1 MTEWLH
7 PALLMLI
14 GAALLPLVRGTGQ
27 RMLSLIVPLL
37 VLYAVSQMAPG
48 TSGAIAFAGVEL
60 VLFQADK
67 LSLVFAWVFAIMSLI
82 GNLYAWHIE
91 GTGQRVAGFL
101 YAGSAFGV
109 VFAGDW
115 LTLLIGWE
123 VMAFASAYLIF
134 ASRNAKAVAAGFRY
148 LLVHVA
154 GGVLLFGGIVL
165 HGIETGSWLVGPLE
179 PGQGGLAGW
188 AYWLIL
194 ISFMINAAVPPLN
207 AWLTDA
213 YPEATVTGAVFLSAF
228 TTKTAVYVLIRN
240 YPGAEILVGFGVA
253 MALYGVV
260 FAVLENNCRRLLAYH
275 IVSQVGYMVAG
286 VGIGTEMALNGAASH
301 AFAHILYKGLLFMG
315 AGAVILMAGRRKLTE
330 LGGLY
335 RTMPL
340 TVVLYMIGAFA
351 ISAFPLF
358 SGFVSKSMVVSAAAG
373 DHRAAAALL
382 LTVASSGTF
391 LHTGLKL
398 PYYMF
403 FGKDCGLRPPEPP
416 LNMLLAMGIAAAFCI
431 GIGVY
436 PQALYALLPYPVDYE
451 PYTAVHVTE
460 SLGLLMFTLLAF
472 VLLLK
477 HLDPEDT
484 ISLDTDWLYRR
495 GARGFMW
502 VARHP
507 VLAWEQRLIT
517 LGDVAGLRLM
527 HHLSRLSLLA
537 DIRVVDAL
545 VNGVAASARRGGL
558 LMRRLQTGVV
568 SHYAFWIIAG
578 LIAGLAWAVA
588 GAWLAAA
595 EAAEPDPADWMQR
608 QETVGSRP
616 APGVG
621 ALPQDARA
629 GPSATLAVFRDVGA
643 IRARPGG
650 RGRARTGSQ
659 SDPGAKRLSAGTE
672 AKAGAS

>member
-7 PALLMLI
+7 PALLMLL
-14 GAALLPLVRGTGQ
+14 GAALLPLTRSTAQ
-27 RMLSLIVPLL
+27 KALSLAVPLL

-48 TSGAIAFAGVEL
+48 TSGEITFAGVEL
-60 VLFQADK
+60 VLFQADR
-67 LSLVFAWVFAIMSLI
+67 LSLVFAWVFAIMSVI
-82 GNLYAWHIE
+82 GNLYAWHTE
-91 GTGQRVAGFL
+91 DTGQRVAAFL

-165 HGIETGSWLVGPLE
+165 HGLQTGSWLVGPLE
-179 PGQGGLAGW
+179 PGQGGLA
-188 AYWLIL
+188 YYLIL
-194 ISFMINAAVPPLN
+194 ISFMVNAAVPPLN

-260 FAVLENNCRRLLAYH
+260 FAVLENDCRRLLAYH

-315 AGAVILMAGRRKLTE
+315 AGAVIMMAGRRKLTE

-373 DHRAAAALL
+373 DHRATAALL

-416 LNMLLAMGIAAAFCI
+416 LNMLLAMGIAAVFCI
-431 GIGVY
+431 GIGVF

-451 PYTAVHVTE
+451 PYTGVHVTE
-460 SLGLLMFTLLAF
+460 SLGILMFTLLAF

-484 ISLDTDWLYRR
+484 ISLDTDWVYRR
-495 GARGFMW
+495 GAALFMRLARG
-502 VARHP
+502 P
-507 VLAWEQRLIT
+507 VLVWEQLLIT
-517 LGDVAGLRLM
+517 LGDGAGLRLM
-527 HHLSRLSLLA
+527 HRLSRLSLLA
-537 DIRVVDAL
+537 DIRVVDAM
-545 VNGVAASARRGGL
+545 VNGVAGTARRGGL
-558 LMRRLQTGVV
+558 VLRRLQTGVV

-578 LIAGLAWAVA
+578 LIAVLGWPLVA
-588 GAWLAAA
+588 GI
-595 EAAEPDPADWMQR
+595 
-608 QETVGSRP
+608 G
-616 APGVG
+616 AP
-621 ALPQDARA
+621 
-629 GPSATLAVFRDVGA
+629 
-643 IRARPGG
+643 
-650 RGRARTGSQ
+650 
-659 SDPGAKRLSAGTE
+659 
-672 AKAGAS
+672 